1 MSCGDR
7 RMLLLELWK
16 KLFRRRR
23 RVSFYDSSLM
33 RHAVET
39 AGPTNMSWLTDEALN
54 RIVETEPHTLRAEA
68 AHHELEARARERL
81 AAATPGSHLL
91 SH

>member
-1 MSCGDR
+1 
-7 RMLLLELWK
+7 MLLLELGK

-23 RVSFYDSSLM
+23 KVSFYDSNLM
-33 RHAVET
+33 RRAIET
-39 AGPTNMSWLTDEALN
+39 SGPVNISWLTDEVLN